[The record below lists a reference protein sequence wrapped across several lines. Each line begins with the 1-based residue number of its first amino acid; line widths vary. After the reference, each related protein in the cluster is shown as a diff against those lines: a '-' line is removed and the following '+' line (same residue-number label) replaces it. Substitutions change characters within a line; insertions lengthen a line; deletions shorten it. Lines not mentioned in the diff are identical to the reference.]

1 MFEDSLVLFLSI
13 SGGFYYIAQFSS
25 IEEATR
31 VLEDVFGAIVDGFP
45 DEDLNQT
52 E

>member
-13 SGGFYYIAQFSS
+13 SGSFYYITQLGS
-25 IEEATR
+25 IEEVTR

-45 DEDLNQT
+45 DKDLNQT